1 MSLRTLT
8 LTLTLAAMST
18 PALAAENFYLKIP
31 GITGEATAK
40 AFVGWIPVTSFSE
53 GFLTVTGGGGG
64 AGRATGHVV
73 CQALQVVK
81 LLDSSSPHIAL
92 AVATSH
98 VYSDV
103 TLEATT
109 SGELEQPFL
118 RFKLHHALV
127 SSVTFGGDSTTSA
140 RVETINF
147 SAESVEVTYWTQ
159 NRDGSQGAAVSSTIT
174 CH

>member
-1 MSLRTLT
+1 MRVHALIAGALLSLASF
-8 LTLTLAAMST
+8 AA
-18 PALAAENFYLKIP
+18 AAAENFYLKIP
-31 GITGEATAK
+31 GITGEATTK

-53 GFLTVTGGGGG
+53 GFLTVNGGGGS
-64 AGRATGHVV
+64 GRATGRVV
-73 CQALQVVK
+73 CQSLQVVK
-81 LLDSSSPHIAL
+81 LLDSSSPQIAL
-92 AVATSH
+92 AVATGH

-109 SGELEQPFL
+109 AGELEQPFL
-118 RFKLHHALV
+118 RFTLHHALV

-159 NRDGSQGAAVSSTIT
+159 SRDGSQGTPVSSSIT
-174 CH
+174 CR